1 MSAVRNRSG
10 LLVRLVGRC
19 ETAAAM
25 PTPRARSLR
34 LLRLVLVAALLAT
47 WLLPGRVAA
56 ASGPAPGAAGDGAL
70 GAVHS
75 GARGAGDSGALWF
88 PRSATLPFGGPNSRG
103 VALPRGPLAARPV
116 AALPRGPAAG
126 PREVRARYAAL
137 VDPATG
143 AVLWGRRSRAPA
155 PPASLT
161 KMLTALAVRASLDLD
176 EVTVASRKA
185 ARQPARRL
193 AMRRGQKLTV
203 DQALKA
209 LMIVSANDVA
219 VMLAESAGGSV
230 ARFSRAMDAE
240 SALLGLRASSWR
252 NPNGLDARGHRST
265 AFDLAILARAVLQDR
280 WLARVARMRHDAFT
294 TPNGRKV
301 TLTARSRF
309 LGGYRGA
316 VGVKTGF
323 TDDAGH
329 CLAAAA
335 TRGGRTL
342 IAVVL
347 HSPDNAA
354 DAGRML
360 DWGFGRG
367 RSARTGLRL
376 PAYTPPASADALLT
390 RPPQAVERHR
400 TEAPEALAAAG
411 LARVGATPDRRPVGR
426 RAAWGWRDRRRVATA
441 AGAVAALL
449 AAVALAVHRLRQRA

>member
-1 MSAVRNRSG
+1 MRTRRT
-10 LLVRLVGRC
+10 LPLRLVRL
-19 ETAAAM
+19 
-25 PTPRARSLR
+25 L
-34 LLRLVLVAALLAT
+34 LVAAIL
-47 WLLPGRVAA
+47 
-56 ASGPAPGAAGDGAL
+56 
-70 GAVHS
+70 
-75 GARGAGDSGALWF
+75 
-88 PRSATLPFGGPNSRG
+88 
-103 VALPRGPLAARPV
+103 
-116 AALPRGPAAG
+116 AAG
-126 PREVRARYAAL
+126 PLPGQASATAATAAPRAVPGPGREVRARYAVL

-143 AVLWGRRSRAPA
+143 EVLWSRRSRTSA

-176 EVTVASRKA
+176 AVTVASRA
-185 ARQPARRL
+185 SVRQPARRL
-193 AMRRGQKLTV
+193 ALKRGQRLTV
-203 DQALKA
+203 KQALKS

-219 VMLAESAGGSV
+219 VMLAEAAGGSV
-230 ARFSRAMDAE
+230 ARFARAMDAE
-240 SALLGLRASSWR
+240 SQRLGLRGSAWR

-280 WLARVARMRHDAFT
+280 WLARVVRMRHDAFT

-367 RSARTGLRL
+367 RSVRTGQRL
-376 PAYTPPASADALLT
+376 PAYVAPASVAALLA
-390 RPPQAVERHR
+390 RPPTAVERHR
-400 TEAPEALAAAG
+400 PTVPGALAAAG
-411 LARVGATPDRRPVGR
+411 LARVQATPEGRPVAS
-426 RAAWGWRDRRRVATA
+426 RARWSWEDRRRVFTGVGA
-441 AGAVAALL
+441 AAALL
-449 AAVALAVHRLRQRA
+449 AAVVLTIHRFRQRA

>member
-1 MSAVRNRSG
+1 M
-10 LLVRLVGRC
+10 
-19 ETAAAM
+19 
-25 PTPRARSLR
+25 ARSRALPCR
-34 LLRLVLVAALLAT
+34 LLRLLVVAALAASA
-47 WLLPGRVAA
+47 LLPGPVAA
-56 ASGPAPGAAGDGAL
+56 APGAAR
-70 GAVHS
+70 GAV
-75 GARGAGDSGALWF
+75 DSGAL
-88 PRSATLPFGGPNSRG
+88 PLLQSATLPFGGPNSRAVG
-103 VALPRGPLAARPV
+103 
-116 AALPRGPAAG
+116 LPRGPAVGPRPAPTPG
-126 PREVRARYAAL
+126 PREVRARHAIL
-137 VDPATG
+137 VDPANG
-143 AVLWGRRSRAPA
+143 AVLWGRRSRTPA

-176 EVTVASRKA
+176 EVTVASRTA

-219 VMLAESAGGSV
+219 VMLAETAGGSV

-240 SALLGLRASSWR
+240 SARLGLRASSWR
-252 NPNGLDARGHRST
+252 NPSGLDARGHRST

-280 WLARVARMRHDAFT
+280 WLARVARMRRAAFT
-294 TPNGRKV
+294 TPSGRRH

-309 LGGYRGA
+309 LLGYRGA
-316 VGVKTGF
+316 IGVKTGF

-347 HSPDNAA
+347 HSPDNAG

-376 PAYTPPASADALLT
+376 PAYTPPASVDALLT

-400 TEAPEALAAAG
+400 PGAPEALAAAG
-411 LARVGATPDRRPVGR
+411 LARVGATPGPRPAGSQ
-426 RAAWGWRDRRRVATA
+426 ASWQWQDRRRAVTA